1 VDKIGNVRKSQDV
14 YLICGMVCLRQNHLW
29 VHPSLNTTEM
39 GTQVLERKSELLQL
53 SWPECSYAN
62 LQSHLQPWC
71 SSATGGRIQAG
82 QGIHWR
88 GCWDPAHGLSTASIS
103 LGLPQ
108 TQGFAATWHLQ
119 ERQVSSCW
127 QAGVMKSPRSNDPSV
142 PPSYKPMCVPHS
154 DSLCLKAITH
164 GNEQPGEQ
172 VWRRDS

>member
-1 VDKIGNVRKSQDV
+1 MLGRSQTPWVSFTAFNGQLLLFLWVGSLESPPHSFSFNAHIFFFCRGRGRGEEPGKVDKIGNVGKSQDV

-82 QGIHWR
+82 QGIH
-88 GCWDPAHGLSTASIS
+88 
-103 LGLPQ
+103 
-108 TQGFAATWHLQ
+108 
-119 ERQVSSCW
+119 
-127 QAGVMKSPRSNDPSV
+127 
-142 PPSYKPMCVPHS
+142 
-154 DSLCLKAITH
+154 
-164 GNEQPGEQ
+164 
-172 VWRRDS
+172 